1 MIGAEIPVTAVELVL
16 ALEDPC
22 MRLFLR
28 FSLQVVAIAIL
39 AASPLCAS
47 AEDVPVRHRLMFFE
61 YGNCPNRFVELNTE
75 GQIVREFKPRS
86 IAVIFQTLPNG
97 NLVYAYGGKPTGVVE
112 VNPRNET
119 VWNYVSRCPQ
129 VLGCERLSNGNTLV
143 AEQGPCQVVEVDPSG
158 KVVHVTKLSTNQTAY
173 HLQVRNVHRLSNGDI
188 LAAHEG
194 DGAIRE
200 YDPDGQ
206 IVWQYTGVENTGDA
220 RRLANGNTLIGG
232 GTQKRVIEVSPAG
245 KIVWEFKASDA
256 PELNVTWISSLQ
268 ILKNG
273 NYLVGNFLRGQ
284 EGHGAHAF
292 EVTREKKVVWTF
304 ADHKHFR
311 SITTVR
317 AVDE

>member
-1 MIGAEIPVTAVELVL
+1 MRPLFRLVVPL
-16 ALEDPC
+16 A
-22 MRLFLR
+22 
-28 FSLQVVAIAIL
+28 AIL
-39 AASPLCAS
+39 AAWPVTMS
-47 AEDVPVRHRLMFFE
+47 AAESPVRHRLMFFE
-61 YGNCPNRFVELNTE
+61 YGNCPNRFVELDPQ
-75 GQIVREFKPRS
+75 GRIVRQFKPLS

-112 VNPRNET
+112 VNARNEI
-119 VWNYVSRCPQ
+119 VWNYVSKCPQ

-143 AEQGPCQVVEVDPSG
+143 AEQGPCQVVEVDPQG
-158 KVVHVTKLSTNQTAY
+158 KVVHITKLSTNQTAY
-173 HLQVRNVHRLSNGDI
+173 HLQVRNVHRLANGNI

-200 YDPDGQ
+200 YQPDGQ

-232 GTQKRVIEVSPAG
+232 GTQKRLIEVSPAG
-245 KIVWEFKASDA
+245 KVVWEFNTSDA
-256 PELNVTWISSLQ
+256 PELDLTWVSSLQ
-268 ILKNG
+268 VLKNG

-292 EVTREKKVVWTF
+292 EVTREKQVVWTF
-304 ADHKHFR
+304 ADHKRFK